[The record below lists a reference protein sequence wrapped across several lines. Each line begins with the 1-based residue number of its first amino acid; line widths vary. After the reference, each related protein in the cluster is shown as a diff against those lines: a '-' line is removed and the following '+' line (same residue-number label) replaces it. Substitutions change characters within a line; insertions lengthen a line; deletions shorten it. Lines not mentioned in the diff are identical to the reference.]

1 MAANLN
7 ERMQDTKALK
17 ERFEV
22 RFKELERADLPAK
35 EFAQQT
41 EKLQKEKEE
50 ELQNIEARYKIK
62 QMD

>member
-35 EFAQQT
+35 EFA
-41 EKLQKEKEE
+41 
-50 ELQNIEARYKIK
+50 
-62 QMD
+62 